1 MSEEGRDVS
10 AQAVVVGPVAR
21 LVGHVAVP
29 GDKSISHRAVLLG
42 AICDGD
48 TPITGFGR
56 SADTEATIAAVRS
69 LGVEVDEEG
78 VDSLRVH
85 GKGLTGLS
93 APDGPID
100 CENAGTLVRL
110 IAGILA
116 GQDGRSFT
124 LAGDASLSRRPMER
138 IAEPLRRMGGQ
149 VATVDGHLPLTIEG
163 RPLAGIDYALP
174 VASAQVKSAVL
185 LAGLYADGETTVVEP
200 APTRDHTERMLAA
213 AGAPITV
220 RATSVTVR
228 RAERLS
234 LGPLEVPGDFSSAAP
249 FLVAATLVPG
259 SELHVHGVNLN
270 PRRTGLLAILE
281 RMGAR
286 ITIYNRREVGGE
298 PAGDLEVHAAPLVG
312 AVVGREEVPVAI
324 DELPLFALAAAH
336 ARGESVLRGAEELRA
351 KESDRI
357 EATVDALRALG
368 VRVRATDDGLRVVGV
383 PARPRGGRIASR
395 GDHRLAMLGA
405 VAGLASRE
413 GVRVEDADAVTVSF
427 PGFFEMLEE
436 LRRTSTVAEDDRR

>member
-1 MSEEGRDVS
+1 VS
-10 AQAVVVGPVAR
+10 TVEVEPVAR

-42 AICDGD
+42 AICDD
-48 TPITGFGR
+48 ETRVTGFGR
-56 SADTEATIAAVRS
+56 SADTEATIAAVRA
-69 LGVEVDEEG
+69 LGVEVEEEG
-78 VDSLRVH
+78 AETLVVR
-85 GKGLTGLS
+85 GKGLAGLT

-100 CENAGTLVRL
+100 CANAGTLVRL
-110 IAGILA
+110 LSGILVA
-116 GQDGRSFT
+116 QEGGTFT
-124 LAGDASLSRRPMER
+124 LIGDASLSRRPMGR
-138 IAEPLRRMGGQ
+138 IAEPLGRMGAR
-149 VATVDGHLPLTIEG
+149 VTTDDGHLPLTIEG
-163 RPLAGIDYALP
+163 TALHGIDYALP

-185 LAGLYADGETTVVEP
+185 LAGLYAEGETTVVEP
-200 APTRDHTERMLAA
+200 APTRDHTELMLEA
-213 AGAPITV
+213 AGAAVTIRP
-220 RATSVTVR
+220 TSVTIR

-234 LGPLEVPGDFSSAAP
+234 LGRVEVPGDFSSAAP

-286 ITIYNRREVGGE
+286 ITVYNRRKVGGE
-298 PAGDLEVHAAPLVG
+298 PAGDLEVHATPLVG
-312 AVVGREEVPVAI
+312 AVVGRHEVPIAI
-324 DELPLFALAAAH
+324 DELPLFALAASC

-357 EATVDALRALG
+357 DATVDALRALG
-368 VRVRATDDGLRVVGV
+368 VRARATDDGLRLTGV
-383 PARPRGGRIASR
+383 PTRPRGGRVASR

-413 GVRVEDADAVTVSF
+413 GVRVEGADAVAVSF
-427 PGFFEMLEE
+427 PGFFEMLDE
-436 LRRTSTVAEDDRR
+436 LRRTSAVEEDDRR